1 MRSEELLA
9 LPGITKTKFNYKFFQ
24 DFLFFLAVVALPS
37 SFFALLPTSLFVDL
51 RFLFL
56 LVSIV
61 YLVIYFKYIAELI
74 DIPGGKALLFLSFFL
89 IFEILIKSLFIE
101 NIPLYEIMAIFRS
114 NFSYP
119 LATLGFVLYIISMDN
134 YRIYRFMYWLLW
146 ASFIQ
151 GALYVFSNITGINV
165 FANNASAYT
174 FNGELIL
181 QNMFAIPHYNGI
193 LFAFAFIA
201 TVTIKGFNKHWLWF
215 SPLIVTIISI
225 VRSQMIVYVL
235 VIMGIIILINISK
248 IKVDFFKFIKLLLL
262 IFVFLGLI
270 LAIFPSH
277 LDRIANKFRFDRQE
291 EVSQSTYLEEGTFAF
306 RLDLITEAYERTEA
320 KNNLFLGNGY
330 IREAEK
336 GEYDFV
342 VGQDTFIAPVIFTEG
357 FMGLVLRLLPITLLF
372 AYFFRLFFFGNPKY
386 KLFAIVSIALIL
398 PEIINGVQTKYFSYY
413 TREVFVLFVL
423 AIVVFKDQKMSRRVQ
438 NI

>member
-1 MRSEELLA
+1 MRSEELLS
-9 LPGITKTKFNYKFFQ
+9 LPGISKTKFNYKFFQ

-37 SFFALLPTSLFVDL
+37 SFFALLPSNLFVDL

-74 DIPGGKALLFLSFFL
+74 DIPGGKALLFLTFFL
-89 IFEILIKSLFIE
+89 IFEVFIYSLFIQ

-119 LATLGFVLYIISMDN
+119 LSTLGFVLYLISMDN

-151 GALYVFSNITGINV
+151 GALYIFSNITGANI
-165 FANNASAYT
+165 FANNVDGYS
-174 FNGELIL
+174 FNGEIIM

-193 LFAFAFIA
+193 VFAFAFIA

-225 VRSQMIVYVL
+225 VRSQMIVYAL
-235 VIMGIIILINISK
+235 VIMGIVILINISK
-248 IKVDFFKFIKLLLL
+248 IKVDLMKFIKLFLL
-262 IFVFLGLI
+262 IIVFLGLI
-270 LAIFPSH
+270 LALFPSH
-277 LDRIANKFRFDRQE
+277 LERISNKFHFDRQE
-291 EVSQSTYLEEGTFAF
+291 KVSQSTYLEEGTFAF
-306 RLDLITEAYERTEA
+306 RLDLIADAYTRIEE

-342 VGQDTFIAPVIFTEG
+342 VGSDTFIASVIFTEG
-357 FMGLVLRLLPITLLF
+357 FSGMLLRLLPIGLLLV
-372 AYFFRLFFFGNPKY
+372 YFFRLFFFGNPKY
-386 KLFAIVSIALIL
+386 KLFAIVAITLIL
-398 PEIINGVQTKYFSYY
+398 PEIVNGVQTKYFSYY
-413 TREVFVLFVL
+413 TREVFVFFVL
-423 AIVVFKDQKMSRRVQ
+423 AIVVFKDQKISRRVQ
-438 NI
+438 KL

>member
-1 MRSEELLA
+1 MRSEKLLE
-9 LPGITKTKFNYKFFQ
+9 LPGISKTKFSYKFFQ
-24 DFLFFLAVVALPS
+24 DFLFFLVVVALPS

-56 LVSIV
+56 LVSIL
-61 YLVIYFKYIAELI
+61 YLVIYFKYIAELM
-74 DIPGGKALLFLSFFL
+74 DIPGGKALLFLAFFL
-89 IFEILIKSLFIE
+89 IFEVFVNSLFIQ
-101 NIPLYEIMAIFRS
+101 NIPIYETMAIFRS
-114 NFSYP
+114 NFSSP

-134 YRIYRFMYWLLW
+134 YRIYRFMYWLVW

-151 GALYVFSNITGINV
+151 GFLYIFSNISGINI
-165 FANNASAYT
+165 FANNATGYT

-193 LFAFAFIA
+193 VFAFAFIA

-225 VRSQMIVYVL
+225 VRSQMIVYAL
-235 VIMGIIILINISK
+235 VIIGTVILINMSK
-248 IKVDFFKFIKLLLL
+248 IKVDFFKFVKLFML
-262 IFVFLGLI
+262 ILVFLGLI
-270 LAIFPSH
+270 LTIFPSH
-277 LDRIANKFRFDRQE
+277 LDRISNKFRFDRKE

-306 RLDLITEAYERTEA
+306 RLNLIEEAYTRTEEN
-320 KNNLFLGNGY
+320 NNLFLGNGY

-342 VGQDTFIAPVIFTEG
+342 VGGDTLIAPVIFTEG
-357 FMGLVLRLLPITLLF
+357 FAGIVLRLLPIGLLL
-372 AYFFRLFFFGNPKY
+372 AYYFKLFFFGNPKY

-398 PEIINGVQTKYFSYY
+398 PEIINGVQTKYFTYY
-413 TREVFVLFVL
+413 TREVFILFVL
-423 AIVVFKDQKMSRRVQ
+423 AIVVFKDQKMLRRVQ
-438 NI
+438 ES